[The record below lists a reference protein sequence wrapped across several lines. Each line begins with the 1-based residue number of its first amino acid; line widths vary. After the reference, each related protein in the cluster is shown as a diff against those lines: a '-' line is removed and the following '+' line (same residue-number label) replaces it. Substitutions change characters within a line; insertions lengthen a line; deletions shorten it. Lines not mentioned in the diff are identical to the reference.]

1 MLPLCQGGDTGG
13 SLRNPATWCGVVG
26 FRSTP
31 GLVPQENRTLN
42 YTHFNVQG
50 PMARSV
56 TDIALMM
63 AGCVGND
70 DRDPM
75 ANLMQPANFSENKT
89 GQPKRC
95 PRRMD

>member
-13 SLRNPATWCGVVG
+13 SLRNPATWCGVGVS
-26 FRSTP
+26 FNT

-56 TDIALMM
+56 PDIALMM

-70 DRDPM
+70 DRDPHGQ
-75 ANLMQPANFSENKT
+75 LMQPANFSEN
-89 GQPKRC
+89 
-95 PRRMD
+95 